1 MKFLE
6 ELKEYKQ
13 QRIDD
18 IQSEKDLLEK
28 LQLDYQS
35 KLDQGKALEE
45 EYKICFDDKVFEA
58 LVAQNVQTEQVKC
71 KMNKAMIQV
80 GLMDIGQLPLKN
92 FEIKKQI
99 DDFVGSFKLEKLKEN
114 ILLKK
119 EEYINSI
126 KVYSATMAQIES
138 ARVEVEEL
146 EPIIVQGN
154 KGAIKTAF
162 YKAGYYIDIDSSVV
176 PEGPV
181 NNFV

>member
-1 MKFLE
+1 MKFIE

-13 QRIDD
+13 QRIDA
-18 IQSEKDLLEK
+18 IQGKKDLLEK
-28 LQLDYQS
+28 LKLDYQS
-35 KLDQGKALEE
+35 ELDQGKDLEE

-58 LVAQNVQTEQVKC
+58 LVAQNVQTEQLKC
-71 KMNKAMIQV
+71 KMNKVKAEV
-80 GLMDIGQLPLKN
+80 ELMDIGHLPLKN
-92 FEIKKQI
+92 SEIKKQI
-99 DDFVGSFKLEKLKEN
+99 DDFVSSFKLEKLKEN

-126 KVYSATMAQIES
+126 KVYSETMAQIES

-162 YKAGYYIDIDSSVV
+162 YKAGYYVDIDSSVV
-176 PEGPV
+176 SEYELNPL
-181 NNFV
+181 